1 MSTPRSRLATTRIEL
16 LLLAMAALA
25 ACGVAQARQ
34 SDKYQQLHL
43 NANHLKGSQ
52 ENGKLVVTGDVT
64 LDQGTF
70 HADGARATGYTDPND
85 SSQWQR
91 VVLTGSPAHFRQTLD
106 SGKLV
111 RGQAQ
116 TLDYQVSENTVI
128 LTGDA
133 SVTQEG
139 RGSFNGARLTYNT
152 ETGAIEGSAAAGSR
166 VHITLQPHTRPAAGA
181 APATSPAPPTTSG
194 GPAPAPAPASTAGN
208 D

>member
-1 MSTPRSRLATTRIEL
+1 MSMPRCRPATTRIEL
-16 LLLAMAALA
+16 LLLAIAALV

-34 SDKYQQLHL
+34 SDKYQQVHL
-43 NANHLKGSQ
+43 NANYLKGNQ

-70 HADGARATGYTDPND
+70 HADGAQATGYTDPND

-116 TLDYQVSENTVI
+116 TLDYKVSENMVI

-139 RGSFNGARLTYNT
+139 RGTFNGARLTYNT

-166 VHITLQPHTRPAAGA
+166 VHITLQPHTRPASG
-181 APATSPAPPTTSG
+181 ATSTPSPASPAADGT
-194 GPAPAPAPASTAGN
+194 PAPAPAPASTAGI